1 MLDHQQLWNK
11 ILYHRLH
18 KESDIIIAHQK
29 MTDIHDIWQ
38 VRNITICMAM
48 HYYDLQHKNILF
60 SGDFIGIKRERT
72 KRSDTS
78 KRHILAR
85 QKQIDS
91 SEMHNNVSKTSFSE
105 IRRWN
110 NFKNIIYILLQ
121 QRGFFFQCKNI
132 FKWISLK
139 W

>member
-1 MLDHQQLWNK
+1 
-11 ILYHRLH
+11 
-18 KESDIIIAHQK
+18 
-29 MTDIHDIWQ
+29 
-38 VRNITICMAM
+38 MAM

-105 IRRWN
+105 IRR
-110 NFKNIIYILLQ
+110 
-121 QRGFFFQCKNI
+121 
-132 FKWISLK
+132 
-139 W
+139 